1 MSATTLYEK
10 LWQLHVVEEKAGETP
25 LLYVDRHLIHEVT
38 SPQAFANL
46 KFHNRSVRHPER
58 TIATMDHNISTRSIE
73 IDAAGEGAANQLRT
87 LEKNCKEFGIELFGM
102 GHKNQGIVHV
112 MGPELGLTLP
122 GTIIVCG
129 DSHTATHGAFGALAF
144 GIGTSEVEHV
154 FATQTL
160 RQTKAKTMRIEV
172 NGKVGTGISA
182 KDIILAIIGK
192 TGSAG
197 ATGYVVEY
205 CGSAIEA
212 LTMEERMTVC
222 NMSIEFGA
230 KAGLIAP
237 DKTTFDYLKGKEYT
251 PKGDIWQQ
259 AITDWQLLKTDDGA
273 KFDTEL
279 ILKAEDIKTQ
289 ITWGTTPGQV
299 TSVDNVVPSP
309 DDFSEQVEKDSCT
322 AALAYMGLT
331 AGTKMTDISINK
343 VFIGSCTNSRIEDLR
358 AAASI
363 VEVYQAQGQSVAANV
378 DAIVVPGSYRVKE
391 QAEAEGLDKIF
402 SNAGFEWRLPGCSM
416 CLGMNDDVL
425 EEGDRCASTSNR
437 NFVGRQG
444 RGSRTHLVSPE
455 LAAASAMA
463 GHFVDLN
470 S

>member
-1 MSATTLYEK
+1 MSNATTLYEK
-10 LWQLHVVEEKAGETP
+10 LWQQHLVEEKQGETP

-46 KFHNRSVRHPER
+46 KFHNRPIRHPER
-58 TIATMDHNISTRSIE
+58 TIATMDHNISTRSIK

-122 GTIIVCG
+122 GTTIVCG

-160 RQTKAKTMRIEV
+160 RQTKAKTMKIEV
-172 NGKVGTGISA
+172 NGQVGVGISA

-205 CGSAIEA
+205 CGDAITR
-212 LTMEERMTVC
+212 LTMEQRMTVC

-237 DKTTFDYLKGKEYT
+237 DQTTFDYLEGKEYA

-259 AITDWQLLKTDDGA
+259 AIADWKTFKTDDDA
-273 KFDTEL
+273 TFDTVITL
-279 ILKAEDIKTQ
+279 DAKTIKAQ
-289 ITWGTTPGQV
+289 VTWGTTPGQV
-299 TSVDNVVPSP
+299 TSITDTVPSP
-309 DDFSEQVEKDSCT
+309 DDFTDPVEKESCVN
-322 AALAYMGLT
+322 ALAYMDLK
-331 AGTKMTDISINK
+331 AGMKITDIEVNN

-358 AAASI
+358 AAAAIAKGKKVSS
-363 VEVYQAQGQSVAANV
+363 SVV
-378 DAIVVPGSYRVKE
+378 AIVVPGSYRVKE
-391 QAEAEGLDKIF
+391 QAEAEGLAQIF
-402 SNAGFEWRLPGCSM
+402 TDAGFEWRLPGCSM

-425 EEGDRCASTSNR
+425 GEGDRCASTSNR
-437 NFVGRQG
+437 NFEGRQG

-455 LAAASAMA
+455 MAVGAAIA

-470 S
+470 A

>member
-1 MSATTLYEK
+1 MATTLYEK
-10 LWQLHVVEEKAGETP
+10 LWQRHLVEEKAGETP

-46 KFHNRSVRHPER
+46 KFHNRPVRKPQR
-58 TIATMDHNISTRSIE
+58 TIATMDHNISTRSIA

-154 FATQTL
+154 LATQTL
-160 RQTKAKTMRIEV
+160 RQTKAKTMKIEV
-172 NGKVGTGISA
+172 KGQVGVGISA

-205 CGSAIEA
+205 CGEAITA
-212 LTMEERMTVC
+212 LSMEERMTVC

-237 DKTTFDYLKGKEYT
+237 DETTFAYLKDREYA
-251 PKGDIWQQ
+251 PQGELWQQ
-259 AITDWQLLKTDDGA
+259 AVNDWQTLKSDSDA
-273 KFDTEL
+273 KYDAVVTLEA
-279 ILKAEDIKTQ
+279 KDIKAQ
-289 ITWGTTPGQV
+289 VTWGTTPGQV
-299 TSVDNVVPSP
+299 TAIDATVPSP
-309 DDFSEQVEKDSCT
+309 DDFADPVEKESCVK
-322 AALAYMGLT
+322 ALAYMGLT
-331 AGTKMTDISINK
+331 AGTKITDIDINK

-358 AAASI
+358 AAA
-363 VEVYQAQGQSVAANV
+363 AVAKGKKVSPKV

-391 QAEAEGLDKIF
+391 QAEAEGLAQIF
-402 SNAGFEWRLPGCSM
+402 IDAGFEWRLPGCSM
-416 CLGMNDDVL
+416 CLGMNDDKL
-425 EEGDRCASTSNR
+425 AEGDRCASTSNR
-437 NFVGRQG
+437 NFEGRQG

-455 LAAASAMA
+455 VAAAAAIA